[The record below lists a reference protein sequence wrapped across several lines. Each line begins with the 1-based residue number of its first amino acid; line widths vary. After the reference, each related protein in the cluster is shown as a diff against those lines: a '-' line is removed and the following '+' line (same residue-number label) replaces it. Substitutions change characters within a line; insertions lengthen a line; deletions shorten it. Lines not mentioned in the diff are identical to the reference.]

1 MLFPEALPAVTTHV
15 RYSAVITVS
24 HCLQGGGGGK
34 LPFVPLVA
42 AVGLAVVGLVLADR
56 SP

>member
-24 HCLQGGGGGK
+24 HCLQGGGGK